1 MWNNYIEWKGSTLTA
16 NPDGCIGALD
26 IKIYCN
32 FYVLFC
38 QGQKTQYLKR
48 QQKQYQIEEGCR
60 KKLIQATTTQT
71 VVYRMN
77 KKTT

>member
-38 QGQKTQYLKR
+38 QGQKTEYTQYLKR
-48 QQKQYQIEEGCR
+48 QQKQKQKQYQIEEGCR
-60 KKLIQATTTQT
+60 K
-71 VVYRMN
+71 N
-77 KKTT
+77 